1 MIIPIRYNKY
11 SRTVLQVPGN
21 CKHTGSA
28 VPHDFNQKQ
37 RPASSMILVNAS
49 SMFFYADSGLVSPI
63 GWHIGW
69 DYGTA
74 SSWLCTCII
83 LGQLS
88 SQGKPRLF
96 AGLKGKENA
105 LPFIG
110 LWCLYRYAAFWQLFC
125 KGRLRSCSV
134 WEGRKQ
140 KQTHGILKSHLHDG
154 KFEAQMYT
162 DATLTRELVVFKTK
176 IFQFDA
182 ISK

>member
-1 MIIPIRYNKY
+1 MITRHSKH
-11 SRTVLQVPGN
+11 SRIVLQVTGN

-28 VPHDFNQKQ
+28 VPYDFNQKQ

-49 SMFFYADSGLVSPI
+49 SMFFNADSGLVSPI

-69 DYGTA
+69 NYGTA
-74 SSWLCTCII
+74 SSWLCMCII

-96 AGLKGKENA
+96 VGLKGKENTLPCIGVWCVYEYCA
-105 LPFIG
+105 L
-110 LWCLYRYAAFWQLFC
+110 WQLFR

-162 DATLTRELVVFKTK
+162 DHTLTRELVVMKLENR
-176 IFQFDA
+176 QFDT
-182 ISK
+182 ITQ

>member
-1 MIIPIRYNKY
+1 MIILIRYNKY

-37 RPASSMILVNAS
+37 RPASSMFLVNAS
-49 SMFFYADSGLVSPI
+49 SMFFNADSGLVSPI

-74 SSWLCTCII
+74 PSWLCTCII

-110 LWCLYRYAAFWQLFC
+110 LWCLYIYVASWQPFC

-140 KQTHGILKSHLHDG
+140 KQTHGILKSHLCDG

-162 DATLTRELVVFKTK
+162 DHTLTSELVIVKPKFRQLNT
-176 IFQFDA
+176 IPE
-182 ISK
+182 